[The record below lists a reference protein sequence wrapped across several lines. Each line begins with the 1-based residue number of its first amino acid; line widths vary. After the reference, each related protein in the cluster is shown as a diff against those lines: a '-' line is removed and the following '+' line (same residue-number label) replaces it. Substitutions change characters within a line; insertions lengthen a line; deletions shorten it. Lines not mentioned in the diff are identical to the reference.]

1 MAGQTVT
8 YESDKPAA
16 AAVDPT
22 GKVTAVGEGVA
33 AITATCGVDGPSS
46 KIYITVADDSGM
58 LEPVPGMIITEDVK
72 FKPGEY
78 DFGGSEQGI
87 TIKGD
92 NITVDGTGVRIYNAK
107 DADILADVT
116 TGAYAYQLNP
126 VDGETSYCLTREF
139 DFSSAEAVKFSFDS
153 KVDGAFA
160 GALKVYASV
169 GDGAWNELKTVAPTN
184 DWSKAEV
191 DLSAYAGQA
200 AVKVR
205 VAYENSASSA
215 DDMKAMGLKLD
226 TFEIFEDGVRTFSD
240 LCSSKV
246 FYWWKVSYG
255 DEAPIETP
263 ATRNKPFDRTS
274 YDVDTSL
281 FKGTALT
288 VEDSS
293 KVTIKGFDVSGFY
306 YALEAYNSN
315 GLTIENNNF
324 SDNYTNPNGGWGD
337 QLGGAV
343 LMENVNGSTIR
354 NNVATNNANGLYL
367 RFSDNNVI
375 TDNNFSDCSD
385 VCLELWNFL
394 QEPDRRQRLQLGY
407 PDWTPMTRF
416 TQRLTSSLIEAAST
430 TTM

>member
-1 MAGQTVT
+1 M
-8 YESDKPAA
+8 
-16 AAVDPT
+16 
-22 GKVTAVGEGVA
+22 
-33 AITATCGVDGPSS
+33 
-46 KIYITVADDSGM
+46 
-58 LEPVPGMIITEDVK
+58 
-72 FKPGEY
+72 
-78 DFGGSEQGI
+78 
-87 TIKGD
+87 
-92 NITVDGTGVRIYNAK
+92 RIYNAK

-126 VDGETSYCLTREF
+126 VDRETSYCFTREF

-263 ATRNKPFDRTS
+263 ATRNKPFDRT
-274 YDVDTSL
+274 
-281 FKGTALT
+281 
-288 VEDSS
+288 
-293 KVTIKGFDVSGFY
+293 
-306 YALEAYNSN
+306 
-315 GLTIENNNF
+315 
-324 SDNYTNPNGGWGD
+324 
-337 QLGGAV
+337 
-343 LMENVNGSTIR
+343 LMMWIP
-354 NNVATNNANGLYL
+354 LYSRAPL
-367 RFSDNNVI
+367 
-375 TDNNFSDCSD
+375 
-385 VCLELWNFL
+385 L
-394 QEPDRRQRLQLGY
+394 P
-407 PDWTPMTRF
+407 
-416 TQRLTSSLIEAAST
+416 
-430 TTM
+430 